1 MLAACRLLHRASP
14 NLLLKKNQRAVLRIS
29 DRLWQTT
36 PADPVPQGAVRQSQ
50 RPARKGSRALASIWL
65 RAMNEKITINENGQ
79 RRRIT
84 RQQAAVKQLANKAA
98 PVTNAPS
105 RTCSDF
111 RRCCFPTHR

>member
-1 MLAACRLLHRASP
+1 MSGRSSEYQVGYGRP
-14 NLLLKKNQRAVLRIS
+14 
-29 DRLWQTT
+29 
-36 PADPVPQGAVRQSQ
+36 PQHTRFPKGQSGNPKG
-50 RPARKGSRALASIWL
+50 RPKGSRALASIWL